1 MPIHVSGSHDVM
13 PVGRYWPKFQPGFKR
28 HPVEISFGPPI
39 RPQGEEHRSEVMER
53 VREHLEHVLRV
64 GRTFVTGASGFI
76 GGALAT
82 RLHERGD
89 DLVGLARS
97 DTSAQKVAARGLTV
111 VRGDV
116 LDEDSLAARDGGL
129 RPRLPLR
136 RAQLAL
142 PA

>member
-1 MPIHVSGSHDVM
+1 M
-13 PVGRYWPKFQPGFKR
+13 
-28 HPVEISFGPPI
+28 
-39 RPQGEEHRSEVMER
+39 
-53 VREHLEHVLRV
+53 

-97 DTSAQKVAARGLTV
+97 DTSAQKVAARGLKV

-116 LDEDSLAARDGGL
+116 LDEDSLARGMEGCDLVFHCAGL
-129 RPRLPLR
+129 NSHCPPDPKLLLRSTRSAPSSSYRPRPG
-136 RAQLAL
+136 RA
-142 PA
+142 

>member
-1 MPIHVSGSHDVM
+1 
-13 PVGRYWPKFQPGFKR
+13 
-28 HPVEISFGPPI
+28 
-39 RPQGEEHRSEVMER
+39 MER
-53 VREHLEHVLRV
+53 VREHLEHSSRV

-97 DTSAQKVAARGLTV
+97 DASAQKVAARGLKV

-116 LDEDSLAARDGGL
+116 LDEDSLARGMEGCDLVFHCAGSTRTAR
-129 RPRLPLR
+129 RTRSCC
-136 RAQLAL
+136 
-142 PA
+142 